1 MIINYLALITALA
14 VSSVS
19 AYYSIIG
26 LTAIFSSQFWPI
38 VIMGSVLEIG
48 KLVTASWL
56 YRNWNITPLLIKLY
70 LTISVF
76 LLMFITSMGI
86 FGFLSK
92 AHIEQ
97 NITIDSGVTD
107 NVRIIISKIDTE
119 KRFIEDLDK
128 QIQQIDTALSKMTDR
143 GQAATALKA
152 ADQQRKTRDSLVKR
166 KDEHVKNISAF
177 NEQRINFETQ
187 IRKLEAEVGP
197 IKYISELIYQNAEKN
212 EVEKSVRFVIII
224 LVLVFDPLAIVL
236 LIASNIGLRKK
247 EQLININ
254 NPGILEIDNKV
265 LGVK

>member
-1 MIINYLALITALA
+1 
-14 VSSVS
+14 
-19 AYYSIIG
+19 
-26 LTAIFSSQFWPI
+26 
-38 VIMGSVLEIG
+38 
-48 KLVTASWL
+48 
-56 YRNWNITPLLIKLY
+56 
-70 LTISVF
+70 
-76 LLMFITSMGI
+76 
-86 FGFLSK
+86 
-92 AHIEQ
+92 
-97 NITIDSGVTD
+97 
-107 NVRIIISKIDTE
+107 
-119 KRFIEDLDK
+119 
-128 QIQQIDTALSKMTDR
+128 MTDR

-212 EVEKSVRFVIII
+212 DVEKSVRFVIII